1 MENEEALRSATT
13 LKFQNINRGHGAH
26 VSAIQMTKRTA
37 TIHRKTKETEIALT
51 VNIDGKGESHIT
63 TGIGFLDHM
72 LDILTKHSLLDLEL
86 KAVGDRMVDDH
97 HTVEDVGI
105 CLGQGLKEALGDK
118 KGIRRFSN
126 SSVPMQ
132 ETLASIAI
140 DISGRPAL
148 VYHATF
154 PAGKIGN
161 FDAELVEEF
170 LKAFSTNAGINL
182 HVNVP
187 YGSNTHHIAEAIF
200 KGLAR
205 ALHDAVRIDE
215 RVKDVPST
223 KGIL

>member
-1 MENEEALRSATT
+1 
-13 LKFQNINRGHGAH
+13 
-26 VSAIQMTKRTA
+26 MTKRTA

-51 VNIDGKGESHIT
+51 VNIDGKGNSHIT

-72 LDILTKHSLLDLEL
+72 LDILTKHSLFDLEL
-86 KAVGDRMVDDH
+86 KAVGDRIVDDH

-105 CLGQGLKEALGDK
+105 CLGQGMKEALGDK
-118 KGIRRFSN
+118 KGIQRFSN

-132 ETLASIAI
+132 ETLASIAL

-148 VYHATF
+148 VYHVTF
-154 PAGKIGN
+154 HAGKIGN
-161 FDAELVEEF
+161 FDAELIEEF

-205 ALHDAVRIDE
+205 ALRDAVRIDE
-215 RVKDVPST
+215 RVKDIPST

>member
-1 MENEEALRSATT
+1 
-13 LKFQNINRGHGAH
+13 
-26 VSAIQMTKRTA
+26 MTKRTS

-86 KAVGDRMVDDH
+86 KATGDRMVDDH

-105 CLGQGLKEALGDK
+105 CLGQALKEALGDK

-148 VYHATF
+148 VYHVTF
-154 PAGKIGN
+154 HTGKIGN

-170 LKAFSTNAGINL
+170 LKAFSANAGINL

>member
-1 MENEEALRSATT
+1 MP
-13 LKFQNINRGHGAH
+13 
-26 VSAIQMTKRTA
+26 KRTA
-37 TIHRKTKETEIALT
+37 TIRRKTKETEISLT
-51 VNIDGKGESHIT
+51 VNIDGKGDSRIT
-63 TGIGFLDHM
+63 TDIGFLDHM
-72 LDILTKHSLLDLEL
+72 LDILAKHSLFDLEL
-86 KAVGDRMVDDH
+86 KAVGDRIIDDH

-105 CLGQGLKEALGDK
+105 CLGQGIKEALGDK

-126 SSVPMQ
+126 ASVPMQ
-132 ETLASIAI
+132 ETLASIAL

-148 VYHATF
+148 VYHVTF

-161 FDAELVEEF
+161 FDAELVKEF
-170 LKAFSTNAGINL
+170 LEAFSTNAGINL

-205 ALHDAVRIDE
+205 ALRDAVRIDE

>member
-1 MENEEALRSATT
+1 MP
-13 LKFQNINRGHGAH
+13 
-26 VSAIQMTKRTA
+26 KRTA
-37 TIHRKTKETEIALT
+37 TIRRKTKETEISLT
-51 VNIDGKGESHIT
+51 VNIDGKGDSRIT
-63 TGIGFLDHM
+63 TDIGFLDHM
-72 LDILTKHSLLDLEL
+72 LDILAKHSLFDLEL
-86 KAVGDRMVDDH
+86 KAVGDRIIDDH

-105 CLGQGLKEALGDK
+105 CLGQGIKEALGDK

-126 SSVPMQ
+126 ASVPMQ
-132 ETLASIAI
+132 ETLASIAL

-148 VYHATF
+148 VYHVTF

-161 FDAELVEEF
+161 FDAELVKEF
-170 LKAFSTNAGINL
+170 LEAFSTNAGINL